1 MSISTVQPFGILI
14 AAAPLIVGTTFLWAG
29 AIKAVAPHVFQAH
42 VRNLGWIPARQL
54 GAAVVAAAALETGW
68 GTALMLGVAPRVVL
82 PVTAIALV
90 ILTFITWWGIHTG
103 RTTDCGCY
111 GGYVVP
117 SLAQSVAL
125 NGALIALSLLGWL
138 LMETS
143 GPTLLWKLLTA
154 AATGMI
160 AGVFAAV
167 SLRFL
172 EKNGRF
178 LVDMS
183 PLKPGREW
191 RARWGATIPADG
203 MEHMVSY
210 LGPDCPHCRQ
220 WAKVL
225 NAMGHA
231 SGLPQ
236 AVGVIAASSQ
246 TLDRFIEIAGIR
258 FPMKII
264 PQSLM
269 SRLVWSVPT
278 TVLVSG
284 GKIQEKWSGQM
295 PPEFFQRFKAAFF
308 PTSVGEPGNNGLAS
322 VTGAAA
328 TRNT

>member
-1 MSISTVQPFGILI
+1 MSFGILVS
-14 AAAPLIVGTTFLWAG
+14 AGPLIVGATFLWAG

-54 GAAVVAAAALETGW
+54 DAAVIVATALEAGW
-68 GTALMLGVAPRVVL
+68 GTALILGVAPRIVL
-82 PVTAIALV
+82 PVTAVTLVALSIV
-90 ILTFITWWGIHTG
+90 SWWGIHSG

-117 SLAQSVAL
+117 SLAQSVTL
-125 NGALIALSLLGWL
+125 NGVLVAMTLIAWLS
-138 LMETS
+138 META
-143 GPTLLWKLLTA
+143 GPTATWKLLTSI
-154 AATGMI
+154 ATGVI
-160 AGVFAAV
+160 AGTLAAI

-172 EKNGRF
+172 AKNGRF

-183 PLKPGREW
+183 PLKPGRTW
-191 RARWGATIPADG
+191 HARWGATIPDDG
-203 MEHMVSY
+203 TEHMVSY

-220 WAKVL
+220 WVRVL
-225 NAMGHA
+225 NAIGHA
-231 SGLPQ
+231 PGLPQ
-236 AVGVIAASSQ
+236 AVGVVAASSQ
-246 TLDRFIEIAGIR
+246 TLDRFVEIAGIR

-269 SRLVWSVPT
+269 SRLVWAVPT

-295 PPEFFQRFKAAFF
+295 PPEFFQRFKEAFF
-308 PTSVGEPGNNGLAS
+308 PTSAGEPGKNGLEP

>member
-1 MSISTVQPFGILI
+1 MSISTLQPFGILV
-14 AAAPLIVGTTFLWAG
+14 AVAPLIVGATFLWAG
-29 AIKAVAPHVFQAH
+29 AIKAIAPHVFQAH

-54 GAAVVAAAALETGW
+54 AAAVVAATALETGW
-68 GTALMLGVAPRVVL
+68 GTALILGVAPRVVL
-82 PVTAIALV
+82 PLTAIALV
-90 ILTFITWWGIHTG
+90 ILTFITWWGIHSG

-125 NGALIALSLLGWL
+125 NGALIVLSVLGWL
-138 LMETS
+138 LTETS
-143 GPTLLWKLLTA
+143 GPTPSWKLLTA
-154 AATGMI
+154 VATGVI

-191 RARWGATIPADG
+191 HERWGATIPVDET
-203 MEHMVSY
+203 EHMVSY
-210 LGPDCPHCRQ
+210 LGPDCP
-220 WAKVL
+220 AL
-225 NAMGHA
+225 
-231 SGLPQ
+231 Q
-236 AVGVIAASSQ
+236 AVGESPERDGTRVRPS
-246 TLDRFIEIAGIR
+246 AGGRSDCGFEPDPRSIHR
-258 FPMKII
+258 DCRRSVSDENHSAVADEPIG
-264 PQSLM
+264 
-269 SRLVWSVPT
+269 LVSPT

-308 PTSVGEPGNNGLAS
+308 PTCAQVGAEYRQAVDQYIN
-322 VTGAAA
+322 
-328 TRNT
+328 